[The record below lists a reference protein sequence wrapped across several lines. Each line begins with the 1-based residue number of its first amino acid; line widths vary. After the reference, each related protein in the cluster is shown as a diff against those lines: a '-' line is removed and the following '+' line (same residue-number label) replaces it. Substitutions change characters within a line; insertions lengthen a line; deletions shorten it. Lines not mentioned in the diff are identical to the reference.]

1 MNRLQK
7 KCFIF
12 SVSLHV
18 LLLVVFLFG
27 SAFFVSEEK
36 PDNTRIL
43 HMISGKLVD
52 DALSSG
58 GNPNVQP
65 VTQPPPAP
73 APPPVVESKPPE
85 PKPKPAPEKA
95 ELPKL
100 ERPKI
105 EPTHKTFTLP
115 EKTKK
120 PEKQVETVEDT
131 KPKHEPKIDLK
142 DLKLVKRNSSDASK
156 AKDAAE
162 AKAKAAA
169 DAQKRTM
176 ALNKVLNNWDKNLSP
191 SAKIDFGPGG
201 ELFATNYR
209 DAVASIY
216 TAAWRPPD
224 GFTDE
229 SATVTA
235 TVTIARDG
243 KVINAHIID
252 RSGNSVMDRSIQ
264 RTLENVTFIAPFP
277 EGAKDQERTFTIE
290 FNLKAKHLLG

>member
-7 KCFIF
+7 KCFIV
-12 SVSLHV
+12 SVSLHG
-18 LLLVVFLFG
+18 LLLGVFLFG
-27 SAFFVSEEK
+27 SAFFVSDEK

-58 GNPNVQP
+58 GNPDVQP
-65 VTQPPPAP
+65 VAQPPPAP
-73 APPPVVESKPPE
+73 PPLVEPKPPE

-95 ELPKL
+95 ELPKI

-105 EPTHKTFTLP
+105 EPVHKTFTLP

-120 PEKQVETVEDT
+120 PVKPVDT
-131 KPKHEPKIDLK
+131 EENTKRESKLDPKE
-142 DLKLVKRNSSDASK
+142 LKLVKRNNSEAK
-156 AKDAAE
+156 AKDTAE
-162 AKAKAAA
+162 AKARAVAEA
-169 DAQKRTM
+169 RRRARAVNQ
-176 ALNKVLNNWDKNLSP
+176 VLNTWGKNLSP
-191 SAKIDFGPGG
+191 STKVDIGGPGG

-209 DAVASIY
+209 DAVRSIY
-216 TAAWRPPD
+216 TAAWSPPD
-224 GFTDE
+224 GFTDDT
-229 SATVTA
+229 ATVTA

-252 RSGNSVMDRSIQ
+252 RSGNSIMDRSIE

-290 FNLKAKHLLG
+290 FNLKAKRLG